1 MKHMKSIIL
10 TITPITN
17 HCNTT
22 ISVYFVTAMT
32 PLRSWHHRMVDP
44 FEDVTTEVVERIF
57 ELLRNPPQYLITHT
71 RHRIYKER
79 TNIGKQTRTIQPQQF
94 QTPSQCD
101 NISAFLYT

>member
-1 MKHMKSIIL
+1 MKSIIL

-32 PLRSWHHRMVDP
+32 PLRSCHHRMVAP
-44 FEDVTTEVVERIF
+44 LEGVTIEVVERIF
-57 ELLRNPPQYLITHT
+57 ELLRNPPQYLITHML
-71 RHRIYKER
+71 HLIYKEP